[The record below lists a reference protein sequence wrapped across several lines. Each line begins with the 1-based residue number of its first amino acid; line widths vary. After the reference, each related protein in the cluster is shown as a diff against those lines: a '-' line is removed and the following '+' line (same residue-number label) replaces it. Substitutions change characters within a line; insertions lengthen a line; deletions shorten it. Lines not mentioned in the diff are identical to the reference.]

1 MRGGKGSYEDED
13 QPVELAL
20 AVLALRFL
28 LELASGVQVEEAA
41 ACHVF
46 DIEVVAAAHVVVGTT
61 ATAPPVSAPQDGSSV
76 QICACK
82 VSIWPAKSQQTW
94 KRDAPQSRPPSR
106 RG

>member
-41 ACHVF
+41 ACPVF
-46 DIEVVAAAHVVVGTT
+46 DIEDRKSVV
-61 ATAPPVSAPQDGSSV
+61 
-76 QICACK
+76 
-82 VSIWPAKSQQTW
+82 
-94 KRDAPQSRPPSR
+94 
-106 RG
+106 